1 MSENSFKKAVIE
13 VELLGLK
20 ARESTARDYCMNI
33 NMQIEANLL
42 RAQIEALEKGL
53 EDLA

>member
-1 MSENSFKKAVIE
+1 MDSNDLKKAIIE
-13 VELLGLK
+13 VKLLSLK

-53 EDLA
+53 REE